1 MGATQ
6 EFRIVRTFH
15 PTIRVPDLK
24 AAEEFYERAFGAT
37 IIPSYIGDYSSCM
50 LVRDVFFESIV
61 PQRYLVD
68 GVQRMASVTE
78 PQINGFGWYVEGV
91 GAAFERCRDRGV
103 RPVDQFEDPV
113 PGDELPKVGDFEL
126 FFTARDST
134 GLRYTLFPEMRLEL
148 DARTSEDWTL
158 GPVSPD
164 DPLSIAFS
172 SHHTI
177 LTARPQRA
185 LAFVVDMLGGT
196 VIHEGRNALLGTTST
211 YVHLADSVIEYA
223 TPDRDTAAHA
233 LWARN
238 IPSDT
243 FHSVTWHTTDL
254 DGAERHLRAQGVQIA
269 ARDDDGFLTDAATSI
284 VPWGFSRALVPG
296 DPRQVTS

>member
-1 MGATQ
+1 M
-6 EFRIVRTFH
+6 I
-15 PTIRVPDLK
+15 
-24 AAEEFYERAFGAT
+24 
-37 IIPSYIGDYSSCM
+37 
-50 LVRDVFFESIV
+50 RDVFFESIV

-91 GAAFERCRDRGV
+91 GAAFERCRDQGV

-113 PGDELPKVGDFEL
+113 QGDELPRVGDFEL

-134 GLRYTLFPEMRLEL
+134 GMRYTLFPEMQLEL
-148 DARTSEDWTL
+148 DARTAPDWTL
-158 GPVSPD
+158 GPVSAD
-164 DPLSIAFS
+164 DPLGIVCS

-177 LTARPQRA
+177 LTSRPQRA

-196 VIHEGRNALLGTTST
+196 VIYEGRNELLGTTST
-211 YVHLADSVIEYA
+211 YVHLANSVIEYA
-223 TPDRDTAAHA
+223 VPDRDTDAYA

-243 FHSVTWHTTDL
+243 FHSVTWYVADL
-254 DGAERHLRAQGVQIA
+254 DQAERHLRAQGVQIA
-269 ARDDDGFLTDAATSI
+269 ARGEDGFITDAATSI
-284 VPWGFSRALVPG
+284 VPWGFSRALVRG